1 MRVEVD
7 RKRCE
12 GHGVCAANAPN
23 LFRLDDD
30 GELRLTYEGTDIPAE
45 EHDNAE
51 VAATGCPVEA
61 LRRAESADG

>member
-1 MRVEVD
+1 
-7 RKRCE
+7 
-12 GHGVCAANAPN
+12 VCAANAPN